1 MSGSIL
7 ERIYILD
14 HLLYLLTLLLNVIE
28 IFKILLREN
37 IRSMKN
43 AYEIVLILSTTTN
56 KLSSGWFI
64 WCDISLQY
72 YIIVNLYIYIN
83 WITLQQYY
91 ITMFGALVRVRLF
104 WFQIILGY
112 HFTPYRVSGCA
123 WKIEFSRKQFH
134 LIVCF
139 MALTQKIFY
148 TSIFASNDF
157 RTQTRRERERESTKR
172 DWREWD
178 RARAVE
184 LRPPP
189 QAQMRRWARAGKI

>member
-1 MSGSIL
+1 MKSSWTVKLARWLARPSNPQLDCTWEFKIQLYRTKWPTTLTRWPTSNWLMSGSIL

-43 AYEIVLILSTTTN
+43 AYEIVLILSTTAN
-56 KLSSGWFI
+56 KLRSGWFI

-104 WFQIILGY
+104 WFQTISGY

-123 WKIEFSRKQFH
+123 WKIEFSRKAFH
-134 LIVCF
+134 LTV
-139 MALTQKIFY
+139 K
-148 TSIFASNDF
+148 
-157 RTQTRRERERESTKR
+157 
-172 DWREWD
+172 
-178 RARAVE
+178 
-184 LRPPP
+184 
-189 QAQMRRWARAGKI
+189 